1 MGVRLA
7 VLSAL
12 DDADARVKEMAISV
26 LTRMGAEAISD
37 AAASLQSIVERPEES
52 DRVKAAARDAL
63 RKIGR

>member
-1 MGVRLA
+1 VGVRLA

>member
-1 MGVRLA
+1 
-7 VLSAL
+7 
-12 DDADARVKEMAISV
+12 MAISV